1 MARVDL
7 GSGAPNGVQLELASR
22 RHEAGL
28 RDGFNS
34 GSAAASTRWHLPRP
48 LHGSRPYDQKTV
60 RRYAIVRGERV
71 IGTCRLWHPQFAG
84 LELAIAIFDPAER
97 GRGIGTYAVKRM
109 VEVAFTEMKSHRV
122 ELGVYPDNAAA
133 IRTYEKCGFQRE
145 ALLRRYIHH
154 EGTWRDLLWMSILKS
169 PSGGRR

>member
-7 GSGAPNGVQLELASR
+7 SVGAPEGVRIELATR

-34 GSAAASTRWHLPRP
+34 GGAAASTRWHLPRP
-48 LHGSRPYDQKTV
+48 LHASRPYDQRNV
-60 RRYAIVRGERV
+60 RRYAIVRGQRV
-71 IGTCRLWHPQFAG
+71 IGTCRLWHPQYAG

-97 GRGIGTYAVKRM
+97 GRGIGKYAVRTM
-109 VEVAFTEMKSHRV
+109 VRVAFEEMRTHRV
-122 ELGVYPDNAAA
+122 ELGVYVDNAAA
-133 IRTYEKCGFQRE
+133 IRTYEKCGFRRE

-154 EGTWRDLLWMSILKS
+154 EGGWRDLVWMSILKS
-169 PSGGRR
+169 DTI